1 LTLFEIAMGGAG
13 RAEGGA
19 KPFFHLL
26 QNLIYTIVLRSGI
39 IFHFLFK
46 FVMNLKVETENV
58 SHCPP

>member
-1 LTLFEIAMGGAG
+1 MFIFGLVLTANLTVIEIAMGGAG

-39 IFHFLFK
+39 IFH
-46 FVMNLKVETENV
+46 
-58 SHCPP
+58 H